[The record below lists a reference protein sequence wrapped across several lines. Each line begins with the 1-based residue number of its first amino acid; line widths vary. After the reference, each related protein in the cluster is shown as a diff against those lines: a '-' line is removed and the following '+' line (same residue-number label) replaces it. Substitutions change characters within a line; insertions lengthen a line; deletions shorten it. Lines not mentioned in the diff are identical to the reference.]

1 MELDAEIARNNQ
13 FQFLQWAKGMF
24 KDPYRTP
31 LLTHNKD
38 IKSQGLYIW
47 RDFLW
52 SKLYFVCPSNGERGE
67 RTTPKPKSRER
78 DFEEANTRS

>member
-38 IKSQGLYIW
+38 IKVKGYIFEETFFGASCTLSA
-47 RDFLW
+47 R
-52 SKLYFVCPSNGERGE
+52 PTERGVRE
-67 RTTPKPKSRER
+67 PPPKPKSRER

>member
-38 IKSQGLYIW
+38 IKSQGLYI
-47 RDFLW
+47 
-52 SKLYFVCPSNGERGE
+52 
-67 RTTPKPKSRER
+67 
-78 DFEEANTRS
+78 